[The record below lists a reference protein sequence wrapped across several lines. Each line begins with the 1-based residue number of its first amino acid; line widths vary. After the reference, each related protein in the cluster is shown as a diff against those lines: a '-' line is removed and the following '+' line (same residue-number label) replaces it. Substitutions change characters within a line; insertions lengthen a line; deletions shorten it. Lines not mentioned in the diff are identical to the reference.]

1 MTGTPLAGRYEL
13 GPLLGRGGMAR
24 VHAAR
29 DVVLDRP
36 VAVKVLAED
45 VVDQRGRERFVREA
59 RTAARFE
66 HPNAIAVYDAGEAD
80 GVLYI
85 VMELVEGRSLA
96 ERLAAEGPLPV
107 DEAQRIIGRVL
118 DALGAAHAV
127 GVIHRDVKPGNVL
140 LGAGGLVKLADFG
153 IAKRLDQLDP
163 DLTGT
168 GQFVGTP
175 RYLAPEQVVG
185 DPVTPATD
193 LYAAAVVLYEM
204 LAGTPP
210 FDAGTPL
217 ATAIAQRDETAPD
230 VRDVRPDV
238 PPALAAALVRA
249 MAKRPQDRFPS
260 AAAMRVGLGP
270 VPADTAP
277 EGPPP
282 TRVMAVPPGRRRTW
296 LPAAV
301 LVGVAAVV
309 LVMFLVGRDREP
321 AAGVVAGPGASP
333 APTTMAS
340 GAPTTL
346 APAAP
351 TTGTPATTVA
361 APATNA
367 TLATTATTAVVAAAP
382 PVSGGTPA
390 SPPAD
395 LAGLIELVAADPGAW
410 GAGSDEFLVDL
421 RAVAERNGKRQ
432 ADLAGE
438 VLSRLEGWARE
449 GRLDPAAAALARP
462 VLASV
467 ATGPGDGGGNGEG
480 DRDGD

>member
-238 PPALAAALVRA
+238 P
-249 MAKRPQDRFPS
+249 
-260 AAAMRVGLGP
+260 
-270 VPADTAP
+270 
-277 EGPPP
+277 
-282 TRVMAVPPGRRRTW
+282 
-296 LPAAV
+296 
-301 LVGVAAVV
+301 
-309 LVMFLVGRDREP
+309 
-321 AAGVVAGPGASP
+321 
-333 APTTMAS
+333 
-340 GAPTTL
+340 
-346 APAAP
+346 
-351 TTGTPATTVA
+351 
-361 APATNA
+361 
-367 TLATTATTAVVAAAP
+367 
-382 PVSGGTPA
+382 
-390 SPPAD
+390 
-395 LAGLIELVAADPGAW
+395 
-410 GAGSDEFLVDL
+410 
-421 RAVAERNGKRQ
+421 
-432 ADLAGE
+432 
-438 VLSRLEGWARE
+438 
-449 GRLDPAAAALARP
+449 
-462 VLASV
+462 
-467 ATGPGDGGGNGEG
+467 
-480 DRDGD
+480 